1 MKLKKRWVVTAGVIA
16 LAAVLLIPVVLFGII
31 PLFVRSTLN
40 EPPMVLS
47 SSAPPASASS
57 SEAIPTPS
65 LHLAGDLR
73 RIDRVHYGS
82 GRVTLAGG
90 VLRFEN
96 VDIAGAPNM
105 YVYLSDRVDGQPG
118 SFIDLGPLKATN
130 GSFNYLVPAG
140 VASGSARSVVVWCRA
155 FSVTVTFAVLA

>member
-1 MKLKKRWVVTAGVIA
+1 MKLKKRWVVTAGVTA

-65 LHLAGDLR
+65 LHFAGDLR

-82 GRVTLAGG
+82 RRRLTVLSTQWKGLPHSVNRPLRAASDSHWRQHRNRPRDRRRVGGCRGRRRRP
-90 VLRFEN
+90 LRH
-96 VDIAGAPNM
+96 
-105 YVYLSDRVDGQPG
+105 Q
-118 SFIDLGPLKATN
+118 
-130 GSFNYLVPAG
+130 
-140 VASGSARSVVVWCRA
+140 
-155 FSVTVTFAVLA
+155 